1 MPTAYKVLGQVA
13 PAATTE
19 VSLYTVPV
27 STQAVVSSIAI
38 TNQAASSA
46 TFRIAIRPSADATTA
61 AKHYLVYGTT
71 VGAADTVVL
80 TIGVTLAAGD
90 KIQVYGSSATL
101 SFSAYG
107 SEIS

>member
-1 MPTAYKVLGQVA
+1 MPTAYKVLGQLN
-13 PAATTE
+13 PAASNE
-19 VSLYTVPV
+19 ENLYTVPA

-38 TNQAASSA
+38 TNQAATSA
-46 TFRIAIRPSADATTA
+46 TFRIAIRPSADSTTA

-71 VGAADTVVL
+71 VGANDTVVL
-80 TIGVTLAAGD
+80 TIGVTMATGD
-90 KIQVYGSSATL
+90 KIRVIGSTATL

>member
-1 MPTAYKVLGQVA
+1 MPTAYKVLGQTN

-19 VSLYTVPV
+19 STIYTVPG
-27 STQAVVSSIAI
+27 STQAVVSSIAVC
-38 TNQAASSA
+38 NQTASSA
-46 TFRIAIRPSADATTA
+46 TFRIAVRPAADATTT

-90 KIQVYGSSATL
+90 KIIGYGSNANL
-101 SFSAYG
+101 SYSAYG

>member
-80 TIGVTLAAGD
+80 TIGVTLAASD